1 MYCIEI
7 KQSIDDDYTQISLFD
22 KDGFCMSYGGFGNW
36 AALTLLDE
44 HSIDVR
50 GITRG
55 EPCKY

>member
-50 GITRG
+50 GIT
-55 EPCKY
+55 

>member
-7 KQSIDDDYTQISLFD
+7 KQSIDDDDYTQISLSD
-22 KDGFCMSYGGFGNW
+22 KDGFCMSYSGFGNW

-50 GITRG
+50 GTT
-55 EPCKY
+55 

>member
-7 KQSIDDDYTQISLFD
+7 KKSIDDDDYTQISLFD
-22 KDGFCMSYGGFGNW
+22 KDGFCMSYSGFGTW

-50 GITRG
+50 GT
-55 EPCKY
+55 K